1 MPMIDW
7 QTIQDGLR
15 LAMPTSARFVLLVIL
30 SWLGGCTQWYY
41 DLGDPLAQEVDE
53 SIVGDSLVNV
63 FTALGPPMR
72 MASTKSGWVMAWES
86 WRIRED
92 ALGVSLGWV
101 GADILT
107 VDWGS
112 AQVDGEFLLLTF
124 DRENRVSGAARVRR
138 DASLGS
144 GAALQPFY
152 SFVSVVSVDDLL
164 QALPA
169 HDWGGAQ
176 LLPLPS
182 VLNNSGRPGMGD
194 TGVEQRGTPLGAGA
208 RSQEWLE

>member
-1 MPMIDW
+1 MPMIGW
-7 QTIQDGLR
+7 PISQDGSRLKMRTSLR
-15 LAMPTSARFVLLVIL
+15 TLLFL
-30 SWLGGCTQWYY
+30 CLGLITGCTQWYY
-41 DLGDPLAQEVDE
+41 DLGDALPANVDE
-53 SIVGDSLVNV
+53 SISGESLVEV
-63 FTALGPPMR
+63 FAALGPPMR
-72 MASTKSGWVMAWES
+72 MASTESGWIMAWES
-86 WRIRED
+86 WRIQED

-101 GADILT
+101 GADLLT

-124 DRENRVSGAARVRR
+124 DNDKRVNGVARVSR
-138 DASLGS
+138 DAPLGS

-169 HDWGGAQ
+169 HEWGGAQ
-176 LLPLPS
+176 LLPLPM
-182 VLNNSGRPGMGD
+182 VLNNAGRPGMGK
-194 TGVEQRGTPLGAGA
+194 TGVEQRGTPVGAGA

>member
-1 MPMIDW
+1 M
-7 QTIQDGLR
+7 TI
-15 LAMPTSARFVLLVIL
+15 SARLILLASL
-30 SWLGGCTQWYY
+30 SMFGGCTQWYY
-41 DLGDPLAQEVDE
+41 ELGGSLAQEVDE

-63 FTALGPPMR
+63 FAVLGPPMR
-72 MASTKSGWVMAWES
+72 MASTESGWVMAWES

-101 GADILT
+101 GADVLT

-124 DRENRVSGAARVRR
+124 DGDKRVSGAARVKR

-152 SFVSVVSVDDLL
+152 GFISVVSVDDLL

-176 LLPLPS
+176 LLPLPA